1 MSMKDWEQRVL
12 AAPGARQRVAEVE
25 DELRL
30 ATALTGLRERAG
42 FSQRELAKRIG
53 VSQPRIAA
61 IERSRNVTLDV
72 LQQYV
77 AAVGGTI
84 EVTVT
89 ADGNKITLMSA
100 RPADERQPQA
110 DRASA

>member
-1 MSMKDWEQRVL
+1 
-12 AAPGARQRVAEVE
+12 
-25 DELRL
+25 
-30 ATALTGLRERAG
+30 
-42 FSQRELAKRIG
+42 LAKRIG

-77 AAVGGTI
+77 AAVGGI
-84 EVTVT
+84 LEVTVT
-89 ADGNKITLMSA
+89 AGGNKITLMSST
-100 RPADERQPQA
+100 RPAGERRPQA